1 MLGVYERLLQLTR
14 DGEYDELEEE
24 LVLWVERYSPS
35 WEEENLELTQEQA
48 IDIAQRYNNDV

>member
-1 MLGVYERLLQLTR
+1 MFEVYRQLLQLTR

-24 LVLWVERYSPS
+24 LELGVERHTPN

-48 IDIAQRYNNDV
+48 IEIAERYNSDV

>member
-1 MLGVYERLLQLTR
+1 MFEVYRQLLQLTR

-24 LVLWVERYSPS
+24 LELWVERHTPN

-48 IDIAQRYNNDV
+48 IEIAERYNSDV

>member
-1 MLGVYERLLQLTR
+1 MFEVYRQLLQLTR

-24 LVLWVERYSPS
+24 LELGVERHTPS

-48 IDIAQRYNNDV
+48 IEIAERYNSDV